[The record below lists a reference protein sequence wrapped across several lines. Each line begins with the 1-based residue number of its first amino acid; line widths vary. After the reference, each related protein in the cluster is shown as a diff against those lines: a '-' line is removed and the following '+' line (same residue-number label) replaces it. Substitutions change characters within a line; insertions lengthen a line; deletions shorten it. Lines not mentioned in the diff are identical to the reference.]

1 MTVGSERVAEGRA
14 GARSGQPLERARR
27 RLRLATAILCGTLLL
42 ALTFVTVVD
51 VIGRYILN
59 SPLPGAGEYTELLLM
74 AIVFM
79 GLPAVCLDDGHV
91 AVDLFT
97 SRLKGRLERA
107 QTVFWRLVVAAVL
120 AVVSWQ
126 LWKHGTQLASYN
138 EVTVYLRAPLG
149 PFSKA
154 ASVITGAC
162 AVITF
167 VMALLRLP
175 QGKGGDI

>member
-1 MTVGSERVAEGRA
+1 MTLEAGEVTHEEAGRHGRPVAA
-14 GARSGQPLERARR
+14 LRR
-27 RLRLATAILCGTLLL
+27 RLRLATAWLCGALLL

-51 VIGRYILN
+51 VIGRYILD
-59 SPLPGAGEYTELLLM
+59 SPLPGASEYTELLLM

-91 AVDLFT
+91 AVDIVT
-97 SRLKGRLERA
+97 ARLKDGFARL

-126 LWKHGTQLASYN
+126 LWEHGSQLASYN

-162 AVITF
+162 ALITF
-167 VMALLRLP
+167 AMAVSRVP
-175 QGKGGDI
+175 EGKGGDI